1 MQVIEQ
7 FSIKST
13 CNLNTSELSKVKTD
27 TNYIGNANIN
37 ACTCISGTQKMAYVT
52 VDSNN
57 KITSNPTIT
66 KRNPLINS
74 IPVYYCN

>member
-1 MQVIEQ
+1 
-7 FSIKST
+7 
-13 CNLNTSELSKVKTD
+13 
-27 TNYIGNANIN
+27 
-37 ACTCISGTQKMAYVT
+37 MAYVT